1 MDLYEVSKS
10 GKSVHKFTLKANEKM
25 VEYKKNR
32 TGDISLYQFETGDY
46 SLMSKLR
53 ETSSIPFNELSNK
66 KEVDPHSRLGKFNA
80 EEVRDYNEVKRLSP
94 MYYYSLSERVSL
106 ENAWLDYLEGN
117 YQSSNLLS
125 VYLGDKETRMN
136 YCNHFLLPE
145 KYEMMRPFMPDDGML
160 TDRLEKA
167 CPIYSMKNIFDLP
180 EELFLIE
187 LLEQGRYQTITEL
200 SLPVDPELMSCYE
213 WVDQD
218 LYRIGILEEESMS
231 EIASTLD
238 MQKSMLK
245 SIRKTTPWRLKK

>member
-25 VEYKKNR
+25 VDYKKSR
-32 TGDISLYQFETGDY
+32 VGDILLYQFETGNY

-53 ETSSIPFNELSNK
+53 ETSSIPLYELSNK
-66 KEVDPHSRLGKFNA
+66 TAADPHSRLGSFNM
-80 EEVRDYNEVKRLSP
+80 EDICEYCDIKRLSP
-94 MYYYSLSERVSL
+94 MYYYSLSERASL

-125 VYLGDKETRMN
+125 VYLGNEARRMT

-145 KYEMMRPFMPDDGML
+145 KYEVMYPFMSDEGML
-160 TDRLEKA
+160 TARLEKA
-167 CPIYSMKNIFDLP
+167 HPIYSMKNIFDLP
-180 EELFLIE
+180 EELFLVE

-200 SLPVDPELMSCYE
+200 SLTVDPELMSCYK

-218 LYRIGILEEESMS
+218 LYKIGILEEESMS

-245 SIRKTTPWRLKK
+245 TIRKNSPWKLTK